1 MKILLTLI
9 AYTSIFL
16 NLCLIEFFERKN
28 FNHRD
33 FNAFVENCN
42 EIDDFVV
49 DSIAFDKIIKNN
61 PFPQISSSQLK
72 FVKTNTITKY
82 CDHKLRYNI
91 YVVGKIKS
99 SKNQNNLI
107 YYLNLNP
114 HCSYDGIENI
124 FILCSYDN
132 RGKLLSEQ
140 IIGKYYQ
147 VFGEKEIIYFRIFD
161 STKIELRKHRE
172 FESETNE
179 IITYSSKEVYSF

>member
-72 FVKTNTITKY
+72 FVKTFKP
-82 CDHKLRYNI
+82 L
-91 YVVGKIKS
+91 
-99 SKNQNNLI
+99 
-107 YYLNLNP
+107 
-114 HCSYDGIENI
+114 
-124 FILCSYDN
+124 
-132 RGKLLSEQ
+132 
-140 IIGKYYQ
+140 
-147 VFGEKEIIYFRIFD
+147 YF
-161 STKIELRKHRE
+161 
-172 FESETNE
+172 
-179 IITYSSKEVYSF
+179 